1 MRADRVVLDTNVLI
15 SAALTRTG
23 PPRRVVDLVRA
34 GNGVLLFSDETF
46 AELRDRILGSKFDRY
61 VGRESRAAFV
71 ALLAAVAEWVPIA
84 SASLG
89 CRDPTDD
96 KILETALMGRAD
108 HLVTG
113 DGDLLAMSPFHG
125 IPIITPP
132 RFLAL
137 HGKTGVAATGP
148 PERDTTT

>member
-1 MRADRVVLDTNVLI
+1 M
-15 SAALTRTG
+15 
-23 PPRRVVDLVRA
+23 
-34 GNGVLLFSDETF
+34 
-46 AELRDRILGSKFDRY
+46 
-61 VGRESRAAFV
+61 GREWRAAFV
-71 ALLAAVAEWVPIA
+71 ALLAAVAEWAPIA
-84 SASLG
+84 GASLG

-125 IPIITPP
+125 IPIVTPA

-137 HGKTGVAATGP
+137 HGQTGAAATGP
-148 PERDTTT
+148 QERDAAT

>member
-23 PPRRVVDLVRA
+23 LPRRVVDLVRA
-34 GNGVLLFSDETF
+34 DNGVLLFSDETF
-46 AELRDRILGSKFDRY
+46 AELRHRILRSKFDRY

-84 SASLG
+84 GAKLG

-125 IPIITPP
+125 IPIIRPA

-137 HGKTGVAATGP
+137 HGQTSATATDLHERDAAT
-148 PERDTTT
+148 

>member
-34 GNGVLLFSDETF
+34 DNGVLLFSDETF
-46 AELRDRILGSKFDRY
+46 AELRHRILGLKFDRY
-61 VGRESRAAFV
+61 VGKESRAAFV
-71 ALLAAVAEWVPIA
+71 ALLAAVAVWVPIA
-84 SASLG
+84 GARLG

-125 IPIITPP
+125 IPIITPA
-132 RFLAL
+132 RFLGL
-137 HGKTGVAATGP
+137 HA
-148 PERDTTT
+148 E

>member
-1 MRADRVVLDTNVLI
+1 MRADRVVVDTNVLI
-15 SAALTRTG
+15 STALTRTG

-34 GNGVLLFSDETF
+34 DNGILLFSDQTF
-46 AELRDRILGSKFDRY
+46 AELRQRILGSRFDRY
-61 VGRESRAAFV
+61 VGTESRAAFV

-84 SASLG
+84 GARLG

-125 IPIITPP
+125 IPIITPA

-137 HGKTGVAATGP
+137 HGQTRAAATDLR
-148 PERDTTT
+148 ERDAGA

>member
-1 MRADRVVLDTNVLI
+1 MMADRVVLDTNVLI
-15 SAALTRTG
+15 SAALTQTG
-23 PPRRVVDLVRA
+23 PPRRAVDLVRA
-34 GNGVLLFSDETF
+34 RNGTILFSDETF

-61 VGRESRAAFV
+61 VGRESRAALV

-84 SASLG
+84 GAELG
-89 CRDPTDD
+89 CRDPADD

-125 IPIITPP
+125 IPIVTPA

-137 HGKTGVAATGP
+137 HGQGSATA
-148 PERDTTT
+148 RDPGEPR

>member
-15 SAALTRTG
+15 GAALTRTG

-71 ALLAAVAEWVPIA
+71 ALAAAVADWVPIA
-84 SASLG
+84 GASLG

-125 IPIITPP
+125 IPIITPA
-132 RFLAL
+132 RLLAL
-137 HGKTGVAATGP
+137 HGHTGAAATGP
-148 PERDTTT
+148 PERDTAT

>member
-1 MRADRVVLDTNVLI
+1 MRAERVVLDTNVLI

-34 GNGVLLFSDETF
+34 DNGVLLFSDETF

-84 SASLG
+84 GARLG

-96 KILETALMGRAD
+96 KILETALMGRA
-108 HLVTG
+108 HLLVTG

-125 IPIITPP
+125 IPIITPA
-132 RFLAL
+132 RFPAL
-137 HGKTGVAATGP
+137 HGQTSAAATGP
-148 PERDTTT
+148 HEHDTAT

>member
-1 MRADRVVLDTNVLI
+1 MKADRVVLDTNVLM

-34 GNGVLLFSDETF
+34 DNGVLLLSDETF
-46 AELRDRILGSKFDRY
+46 TELRHRILGSKFDRY
-61 VGRESRAAFV
+61 VGREFRAAFV

-84 SASLG
+84 GARLG
-89 CRDPTDD
+89 CRDPTVD

-113 DGDLLAMSPFHG
+113 DGNLLAMSPFHG
-125 IPIITPP
+125 IPIVTPA

-137 HGKTGVAATGP
+137 HGQTSAAATDLH
-148 PERDTTT
+148 ERDPAT

>member
-15 SAALTRTG
+15 SAALARTG
-23 PPRRVVDLVRA
+23 PPRRVVDLVRV

-71 ALLAAVAEWVPIA
+71 ALLAAVAKWVPIA
-84 SASLG
+84 GASLG

-125 IPIITPP
+125 IPIITPA

-137 HGKTGVAATGP
+137 HGQTSAADP
-148 PERDTTT
+148 PRDPTALEP